1 MMRIALGVEYDGSG
15 FRGWQL
21 QGKGVRTVQG
31 CLEQAL
37 SRVAGESVA
46 TVCAG
51 RTDAGVHAA
60 AQVVHFDTAAE
71 RSPRSW
77 ILGSNSNLPADISVL
92 WACPAAPT
100 FHARFAALARRYRY
114 LILNRPYRS
123 ALRHRRVAWYC
134 PPLEVERMA
143 AAATYLL
150 GEHDFT
156 SFRAQ
161 GCQAKS
167 PVRTLYTLTVQRQQD
182 LILIDV
188 EANAFLH
195 HMVRNIVGVLLAVG
209 AGERPVHWVQEVL
222 AARNRALGGV
232 TAPAAGL
239 YLVAVRYPE
248 EFGLPAAPALS
259 LPFPGSQGEAI
270 APVE

>member
-1 MMRIALGVEYDGSG
+1 
-15 FRGWQL
+15 
-21 QGKGVRTVQG
+21 
-31 CLEQAL
+31 
-37 SRVAGESVA
+37 
-46 TVCAG
+46 
-51 RTDAGVHAA
+51 
-60 AQVVHFDTAAE
+60 
-71 RSPRSW
+71 
-77 ILGSNSNLPADISVL
+77 
-92 WACPAAPT
+92 
-100 FHARFAALARRYRY
+100 
-114 LILNRPYRS
+114 
-123 ALRHRRVAWYC
+123 
-134 PPLEVERMA
+134 MA
-143 AAATYLL
+143 AAATCLP

-270 APVE
+270 ALVE

>member
-1 MMRIALGVEYDGSG
+1 MRIALGLEYDGAE
-15 FRGWQL
+15 FRGWQI
-21 QGKGVRTVQG
+21 QGKEVRTVQG

-37 SRVAGESVA
+37 SQVADEPVA
-46 TVCAG
+46 TICAG
-51 RTDAGVHAA
+51 RTDAGVHAT
-60 AQVVHFDTAAE
+60 AQVVHFDTQAR

-77 ILGSNSNLPADISVL
+77 ILGSNSNLPPDISVL
-92 WACPAAPT
+92 WACPVAPT

-123 ALRHRRVAWYC
+123 ALQHRRVAWC
-134 PPLEVERMA
+134 CQPLEVERMA
-143 AAATYLL
+143 AAARYLL

-167 PVRTLYTLTVQRQQD
+167 PVRTLYTLQVQRQQD
-182 LILIDV
+182 LVLIEA

-195 HMVRNIVGVLLAVG
+195 HMVRNIVGVLLAIG
-209 AGERPVHWVQEVL
+209 AGERPVQWMREVL
-222 AARNRALGGV
+222 TARNRALGGV

-248 EFGLPAAPALS
+248 EFGLPA
-259 LPFPGSQGEAI
+259 
-270 APVE
+270 VEDRQSHAHRRHR